1 MEDKDQIK
9 ELFQQQL
16 SNHREAVRPEIWASV
31 SSAIAT
37 PVLVTTGISI
47 LSKTF
52 IGLGIAASVLVSAY
66 LLYSSDDKAVKVPTQ
81 EKKKAKEGPSIP
93 NNNNNTLLPNE
104 TKKNAIPLV
113 VLENNDLLSVEEV
126 VYEINTPKIIPFE
139 SVQLPNVQLP
149 NTDPLQDLGEAI
161 SNDPVKTNND
171 VIVMPQVENT
181 HESSPLP
188 AEKNQELEIV
198 LTNVFTPNGDGKN
211 DYLFVDANGLTDF
224 SVVVLSQANQ
234 VIFQSTD
241 PSFNWDGK
249 LTNGDDAPI
258 GQYVYFITAKS
269 DSGDLI
275 NKYSTLFIQR

>member
-1 MEDKDQIK
+1 MENKDQIK

-16 SNHREAVRPEIWASV
+16 SNHQEAVRPEIWASV

-37 PVLVTTGISI
+37 PVLATTGISI

-66 LLYSSDDKAVKVPTQ
+66 LLFSSDDKAVKVPAQ
-81 EKKKAKEGPSIP
+81 EKKKAKEVPFIP
-93 NNNNNTLLPNE
+93 NNNTLVPNE
-104 TKKNAIPLV
+104 TKKNVIPLIA
-113 VLENNDLLSVEEV
+113 LENNDLLSVEEV
-126 VYEINTPKIIPFE
+126 VYEIKTQKIIPFE
-139 SVQLPNVQLP
+139 SVQLPK
-149 NTDPLQDLGEAI
+149 TDPLQDLGENV
-161 SNDPVKTNND
+161 SNNPVKTNND
-171 VIVMPQVENT
+171 FIVMPQVENT
-181 HESSPLP
+181 NESTPLP
-188 AEKNQELEIV
+188 EKDQELEVV

-211 DYLFVDANGLTDF
+211 DYLFVNANGLTDF

-269 DSGDLI
+269 DRGDLI

>member
-16 SNHREAVRPEIWASV
+16 SNHQEAVRPEIWASV

-37 PVLVTTGISI
+37 PVLVTTGVSI

-81 EKKKAKEGPSIP
+81 EKKKAKEVPSIP
-93 NNNNNTLLPNE
+93 NNNTLVPNE
-104 TKKNAIPLV
+104 TKKNTIPLV

-139 SVQLPNVQLP
+139 SVQLPN
-149 NTDPLQDLGEAI
+149 TDPLQDLGENV
-161 SNDPVKTNND
+161 SNGPIETNND
-171 VIVMPQVENT
+171 VIVMPQVEHT

-188 AEKNQELEIV
+188 EKNQELEVV

-211 DYLFVDANGLTDF
+211 DYLFINALGLTDF

-241 PSFNWDGK
+241 PFFNWDGK

-269 DSGDLI
+269 DRGDLI

>member
-1 MEDKDQIK
+1 MENKDQIK

-16 SNHREAVRPEIWASV
+16 SNHQEAVRPEIWASV

-66 LLYSSDDKAVKVPTQ
+66 LLFSSDDKAVKVPAQ
-81 EKKKAKEGPSIP
+81 EKKKAKEVPFIP
-93 NNNNNTLLPNE
+93 NNNTLVPNE
-104 TKKNAIPLV
+104 TKKNVIPLIA
-113 VLENNDLLSVEEV
+113 LENNDLLSVEEV
-126 VYEINTPKIIPFE
+126 VYEIKTQKIIPFE
-139 SVQLPNVQLP
+139 SVQLPK
-149 NTDPLQDLGEAI
+149 TDPLQDLGENV
-161 SNDPVKTNND
+161 SNNPVKTNND
-171 VIVMPQVENT
+171 FIVMPQVENT
-181 HESSPLP
+181 NESTPLP
-188 AEKNQELEIV
+188 EKDQELEVV

-211 DYLFVDANGLTDF
+211 DYLFVNANGLTDF

-258 GQYVYFITAKS
+258 GQYVYFITGKS
-269 DSGDLI
+269 DRGDLI

>member
-1 MEDKDQIK
+1 MENKDQIK

-16 SNHREAVRPEIWASV
+16 SNHQEAVRPEIWASV

-66 LLYSSDDKAVKVPTQ
+66 LLFSSDDKAVKVPTQ
-81 EKKKAKEGPSIP
+81 EKKKAKEVPFIP
-93 NNNNNTLLPNE
+93 NNNTLVPNE
-104 TKKNAIPLV
+104 TKKNVIPLIA
-113 VLENNDLLSVEEV
+113 LENNDLLSGEEV
-126 VYEINTPKIIPFE
+126 IYEINAPKTIPFE
-139 SVQLPNVQLP
+139 SVQLP
-149 NTDPLQDLGEAI
+149 NTDPLQDLGENV
-161 SNDPVKTNND
+161 SNNSVKTNND
-171 VIVMPQVENT
+171 LIVMPQVENT
-181 HESSPLP
+181 NESSPLP
-188 AEKNQELEIV
+188 EKDQELEVV

-211 DYLFVDANGLTDF
+211 DYLFVKANGLTDF

-258 GQYVYFITAKS
+258 GQYVYFITGKS
-269 DSGDLI
+269 DRGDLI

>member
-1 MEDKDQIK
+1 MENKDQIK

-16 SNHREAVRPEIWASV
+16 SNHQEAVRPEIWASV

-66 LLYSSDDKAVKVPTQ
+66 LLFSSDDKAVKVPTQ
-81 EKKKAKEGPSIP
+81 EKKKAKEVPFIP
-93 NNNNNTLLPNE
+93 NNNTLVPNE
-104 TKKNAIPLV
+104 TKKNVIPLIA
-113 VLENNDLLSVEEV
+113 LENNDLLSVEEV
-126 VYEINTPKIIPFE
+126 VYDINTQKIIPFE
-139 SVQLPNVQLP
+139 SVQLPKVQLP
-149 NTDPLQDLGEAI
+149 NTNPLQDLGENT
-161 SNDPVKTNND
+161 SNNSVKTNND
-171 VIVMPQVENT
+171 LIVMPQVENT
-181 HESSPLP
+181 NESSPLP
-188 AEKNQELEIV
+188 EKDQELEVV

-211 DYLFVDANGLTDF
+211 DYLFVNANGLTDF

-258 GQYVYFITAKS
+258 GQYVYFITGKS
-269 DSGDLI
+269 DRGDLI

>member
-1 MEDKDQIK
+1 MENKDQIK

-16 SNHREAVRPEIWASV
+16 SNHQEAVRPEIWASV

-37 PVLVTTGISI
+37 PVLATTGISI

-66 LLYSSDDKAVKVPTQ
+66 LLFSSDDKAVKVPTQ
-81 EKKKAKEGPSIP
+81 EKKKAKEVPFIP
-93 NNNNNTLLPNE
+93 NNNSLVPNE
-104 TKKNAIPLV
+104 TKKNAIPLIE
-113 VLENNDLLSVEEV
+113 LENNDLLSVEEV
-126 VYEINTPKIIPFE
+126 VYDINTQKIIPFE
-139 SVQLPNVQLP
+139 SVQLPKVQLP
-149 NTDPLQDLGEAI
+149 NTNPLQDLGENT
-161 SNDPVKTNND
+161 SNNSVKTNND
-171 VIVMPQVENT
+171 LIVMPQVENT
-181 HESSPLP
+181 NESSPLP
-188 AEKNQELEIV
+188 EKDQELEVV
-198 LTNVFTPNGDGKN
+198 LTNIFTPNGDGKN

-269 DSGDLI
+269 DRGDLI

>member
-1 MEDKDQIK
+1 MENKDQIK

-16 SNHREAVRPEIWASV
+16 SNHQEAVRPEIWASV

-37 PVLVTTGISI
+37 PVLVTTGLSI
-47 LSKTF
+47 LSKTI
-52 IGLGIAASVLVSAY
+52 IGVGIAASVLVSAY
-66 LLYSSDDKAVKVPTQ
+66 LFYDSESKQTNKPSQENKKTKEVP
-81 EKKKAKEGPSIP
+81 AIP
-93 NNNNNTLLPNE
+93 TNNNTLVPNE

-126 VYEINTPKIIPFE
+126 VYEINTPKTIPFE
-139 SVQLPNVQLP
+139 SVQLPNT
-149 NTDPLQDLGEAI
+149 NPLQDLGENL
-161 SNDPVKTNND
+161 SNGPVETNND

-188 AEKNQELEIV
+188 EKDQELEVV

-211 DYLFVDANGLTDF
+211 DYLFVNANGLTDF

-258 GQYVYFITAKS
+258 GQYVYFITGKS
-269 DSGDLI
+269 DRGDLI